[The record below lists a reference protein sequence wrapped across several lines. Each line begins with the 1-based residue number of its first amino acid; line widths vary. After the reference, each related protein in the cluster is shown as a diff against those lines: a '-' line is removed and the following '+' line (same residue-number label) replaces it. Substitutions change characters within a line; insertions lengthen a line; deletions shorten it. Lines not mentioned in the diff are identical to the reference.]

1 VYNIAIIPARA
12 GSKSIKNK
20 NLVKI
25 DGKETL
31 VERTIRVAKESGVF
45 RKIILSTDIPY
56 LIEANIPEIETR
68 VRPHQLCTDEALMD
82 LVIADV
88 IERYEISEQKWIW
101 LLQPTSPFRTRKHFR
116 DIQRIKQQQKSV
128 KSIVS
133 VQNVEAFHPNRMYTK
148 KNDYIYRLNHT
159 SFKNKQDL
167 PNIYIRNGAFYVIRV
182 REFLGKHGLTTRPC
196 FGYEMSNEESIN
208 IDSKFYLGLAK
219 FIEGSW
225 KKGTSA

>member
-1 VYNIAIIPARA
+1 MERKLDNIAIIPARA

-31 VERTIRVAKESGVF
+31 VERTIRLAKESGVF
-45 RKIILSTDIPY
+45 KQIILSTDIPY
-56 LIEANIPEIETR
+56 LIDAKIPGIETR
-68 VRPHQLCTDEALMD
+68 TRPHQLCTDESLMD
-82 LVIADV
+82 SVIADA
-88 IERYEISEQKWIW
+88 IERYDISEQKWIW
-101 LLQPTSPFRTRKHFR
+101 LLQPTSPFRVKKHFQ
-116 DIQRIKQQQKSV
+116 DIQFIIRQQKSV

-167 PNIYIRNGAFYVIRV
+167 VHEVPGELVM
-182 REFLGKHGLTTRPC
+182 L
-196 FGYEMSNEESIN
+196 
-208 IDSKFYLGLAK
+208 
-219 FIEGSW
+219 
-225 KKGTSA
+225 